1 MAAMCAEQFIETC
14 QLLRFNLD
22 SIVDEQIGSESDRGE
37 LRSSTERVCNLVRS
51 ELLEPILQEKP
62 HLRFLDSQPC
72 KPAADDPRNDERAP
86 SFKDR
91 PPMELARHLEF
102 HDKGNAIV
110 ARQILFGIQRLV
122 NRLCYHA
129 DQSKDFT
136 ELERRLIKAR
146 MGLTLGGVSDTLD
159 DLFIAHPE
167 LAIGGYGCFDW
178 DRWRQIRDEAEVADF
193 DAGDEDLD

>member
-1 MAAMCAEQFIETC
+1 MTRGVLQGVVEAIFRDLGGEDERKLRNHGQHRITRQRHDGHDEERPSHAEV
-14 QLLRFNLD
+14 L
-22 SIVDEQIGSESDRGE
+22 
-37 LRSSTERVCNLVRS
+37 
-51 ELLEPILQEKP
+51 
-62 HLRFLDSQPC
+62 
-72 KPAADDPRNDERAP
+72 DDPRNDERAP